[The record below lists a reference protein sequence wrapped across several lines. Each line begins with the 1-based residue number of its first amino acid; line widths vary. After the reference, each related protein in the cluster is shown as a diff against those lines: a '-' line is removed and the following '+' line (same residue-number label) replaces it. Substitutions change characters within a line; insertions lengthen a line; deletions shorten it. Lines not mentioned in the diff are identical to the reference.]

1 MNRAFF
7 LWIPVMAL
15 AALVGTLGVGMARE
29 RSNTGGEFV
38 PSHMIGKPVP
48 AFNLPAAVTNR
59 PGLNTA
65 TMKGEP
71 RLINIFASWCLP
83 CIAEAPQLLA
93 LKKAGVRIEGVAVRD
108 KPAAVAK
115 FVNRHGNPFASIGMD
130 KTGQMQLALGAT
142 GVPESYIIDSKG
154 RIVYQHIGDIRA
166 EDVPDLVRRVKAA
179 K

>member
-1 MNRAFF
+1 MNRSLF
-7 LWIPVMAL
+7 LWLPVLAL
-15 AALVGTLGVGMARE
+15 VALVGTLSVGMARD
-29 RSNTGGEFV
+29 RSNTGGDFV

-48 AFNLPAAVTNR
+48 AFNLPAALTNR

-65 TMKGEP
+65 AMKGQP

-83 CIAEAPQLLA
+83 CIAEAPQLMA

-108 KPAAVAK
+108 KGEAVAK

-130 KTGQMQLALGAT
+130 KSGQLQLALGAT
-142 GVPESYIIDSKG
+142 GVPESYIVDSKG

-166 EDVPDLVRRVKAA
+166 DQVADIVRRVKAA

>member
-1 MNRAFF
+1 MNRSFF
-7 LWIPVMAL
+7 LWIPVLAL
-15 AALVGTLGVGMARE
+15 VALVGTLSVGMARE
-29 RSNTGGEFV
+29 RSNTGGDFV

-48 AFNLPAAVTNR
+48 AFNLPQAVTNR

-65 TMKGEP
+65 AMKGEP

-93 LKKAGVRIEGVAVRD
+93 LKKAGVRIEGIAVRD
-108 KPAAVAK
+108 KPEAVAK
-115 FVNRHGNPFASIGMD
+115 FVNRHGNPYASIGMD

-142 GVPESYIIDSKG
+142 GVPESYIVDSKG

-166 EDVPDLVRRVKAA
+166 DQVADIAARVKAA